1 MQTLC
6 RLAAPPTRPGSTA
19 ARPPSPRS
27 SRRRSRKWTCG
38 SYTPACMGKFKGQ
51 TLAKC
56 SPTKPEEKTKIQSFL
71 SPGTRSPC
79 GGRRQGSP
87 WCTAEAWR
95 RWAWQQRVPHQHEL
109 VLLDT
114 QVRHQLNRL
123 QNKQRWKGKEKM
135 VRKILSN
142 LVSFT
147 FLCFYIHSSNQ
158 PLGHKKVVCQPAIQW
173 TVENKAKYRLMLQAK
188 FLQRIS
194 QILQNSFCTLEYPHE
209 NGRSYL

>member
-1 MQTLC
+1 MFTHKAWRKNKDPKLFV
-6 RLAAPPTRPGSTA
+6 
-19 ARPPSPRS
+19 ARHSQS
-27 SRRRSRKWTCG
+27 LWWETSR
-38 SYTPACMGKFKGQ
+38 
-51 TLAKC
+51 
-56 SPTKPEEKTKIQSFL
+56 
-71 SPGTRSPC
+71 
-79 GGRRQGSP
+79 SP

-123 QNKQRWKGKEKM
+123 QNKQRWKGREKI

-158 PLGHKKVVCQPAIQW
+158 PLGHKNVVCQPAIQW
-173 TVENKAKYRLMLQAK
+173 TVENKAKYQLMLQAK
-188 FLQRIS
+188 FLQRIF
-194 QILQNSFCTLEYPHE
+194 QILQNSFCTLKYPHE